1 MKDQEIHIDLNVAK
15 SGKLVEFSYIR
26 HLGAKIELLIKMMFG
41 SQGLGR
47 LTGSVRGTPSQIRT
61 FKDAL
66 RGEQRYMQ
74 SFMKHGLADSRTLNN
89 RYRLERAVSGFEKET
104 GLKWP
109 LK

>member
-1 MKDQEIHIDLNVAK
+1 MKDQEIHIDLNVVK
-15 SGKLVEFSYIR
+15 SGKLVEFSYLT
-26 HLGAKIELLIKMMFG
+26 HMGAKIELLIKLMFG

-47 LTGSVRGTPSQIRT
+47 LTGSVRGTPAQVRT

>member
-1 MKDQEIHIDLNVAK
+1 MKEQEIHIDLNVVK
-15 SGKLVEFSYIR
+15 SGKLVEFSYLH
-26 HLGAKIELLIKMMFG
+26 HLGAKIELLIKMAFG

-47 LTGSVRGTPSQIRT
+47 LTGSVRGTPSQVRT

-66 RGEQRYMQ
+66 RGEKRYAQ
-74 SFMKHGLADSRTLNN
+74 SFMKHGLSDSRTLNN
-89 RYRLERAVSGFEKET
+89 RYALEKAISGFEKET

>member
-1 MKDQEIHIDLNVAK
+1 MKDQEIHIDLNVVK
-15 SGKLVEFSYIR
+15 SGKLVEFSYLT
-26 HLGAKIELLIKMMFG
+26 HMGAKIELLIKMMFG

-47 LTGSVRGTPSQIRT
+47 LTGSVRGTPPQVRS

-74 SFMKHGLADSRTLNN
+74 SFMRHGLSDPRTLNN
-89 RYRLERAVSGFEKET
+89 RYSLERAVSGFEKET

>member
-1 MKDQEIHIDLNVAK
+1 MKDQEIHIDLNAVK
-15 SGKLVEFSYIR
+15 SGKLVEFSYLH

-41 SQGLGR
+41 SRGLGR
-47 LTGSVRGTPSQIRT
+47 LTGSVRGTPSQIRS
-61 FKDAL
+61 FKSAL

-74 SFMKHGLADSRTLNN
+74 SFMKHGLSDARTLNS
-89 RYRLERAVSGFEKET
+89 RHRLERAVSGFEKET